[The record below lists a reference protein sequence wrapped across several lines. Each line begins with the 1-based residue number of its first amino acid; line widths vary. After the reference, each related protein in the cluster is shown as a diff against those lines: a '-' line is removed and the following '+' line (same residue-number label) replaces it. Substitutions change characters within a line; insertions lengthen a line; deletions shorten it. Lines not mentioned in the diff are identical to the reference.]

1 MTGSSSPWDEA
12 ASAAGQLRQPESDR
26 SSKIRKFEAA
36 VIVLVGIIGGFTAAT
51 GQRIMDHVSYF
62 EAIFTGCVA
71 AVGLCGFIIVM
82 LRFIRGQ
89 S

>member
-1 MTGSSSPWDEA
+1 MSTTQNNPQPSGTSSNGD
-12 ASAAGQLRQPESDR
+12 GGDG
-26 SSKIRKFEAA
+26 SKIRKFEAA

-51 GQRIMDHVSYF
+51 GRRIMDHVSYF
-62 EAIFTGCVA
+62 EAIYTGCLA
-71 AVGLCGFIIVM
+71 AVGLCGFIILM